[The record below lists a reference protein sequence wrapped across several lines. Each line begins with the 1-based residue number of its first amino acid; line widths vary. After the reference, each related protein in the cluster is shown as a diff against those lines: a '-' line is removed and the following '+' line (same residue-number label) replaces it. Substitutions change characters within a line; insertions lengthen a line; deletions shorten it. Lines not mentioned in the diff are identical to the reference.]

1 MFCCSVSQSCLT
13 VGDPMG
19 CSTPGFPVLHCLPEF
34 AQTHVHWVGDAIQP
48 SHHPLL
54 SPSSPA
60 FNLFQLRVFTSE
72 SVLPIGWPKYWSFSR
87 RFSPSNEYSWLFE
100 IHWTSRVSESA
111 IRWANEKQETRIQ
124 WKARIRGPT
133 LLHGEGAETE
143 SKTPLLYF
151 QQWRIEYAWS

>member
-72 SVLPIGWPKYWSFSR
+72 SVLPIRWPKYWRFSFSI
-87 RFSPSNEYSWLFE
+87 SPSNEYPGLISFSIDWLDLLAVQGTLKSPLDSKE
-100 IHWTSRVSESA
+100 IKSVTPKVIQSTLNIHWKHECWSWSS
-111 IRWANEKQETRIQ
+111 N
-124 WKARIRGPT
+124 T
-133 LLHGEGAETE
+133 LAT
-143 SKTPLLYF
+143 
-151 QQWRIEYAWS
+151 